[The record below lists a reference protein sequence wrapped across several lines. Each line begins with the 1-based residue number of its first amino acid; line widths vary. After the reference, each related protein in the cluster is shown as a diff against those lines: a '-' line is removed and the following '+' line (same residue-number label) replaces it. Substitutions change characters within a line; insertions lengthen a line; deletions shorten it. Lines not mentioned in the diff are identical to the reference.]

1 MTSTKLD
8 SSLVST
14 PSPDSPRA
22 LITPCFL
29 WTQKNSNGY
38 LHNKKISLI
47 RRQFIKYNTI
57 LSFLE
62 WVTTLGE
69 NLAAS
74 DYTYYALNFLC
85 LLFETRWL
93 PFLPQVE
100 LTSAT
105 YPKGLLSIFLMQ
117 KEVRAQNLYS

>member
-1 MTSTKLD
+1 MATSITKRYL
-8 SSLVST
+8 SS
-14 PSPDSPRA
+14 
-22 LITPCFL
+22 
-29 WTQKNSNGY
+29 GG
-38 LHNKKISLI
+38 
-47 RRQFIKYNTI
+47 NTI